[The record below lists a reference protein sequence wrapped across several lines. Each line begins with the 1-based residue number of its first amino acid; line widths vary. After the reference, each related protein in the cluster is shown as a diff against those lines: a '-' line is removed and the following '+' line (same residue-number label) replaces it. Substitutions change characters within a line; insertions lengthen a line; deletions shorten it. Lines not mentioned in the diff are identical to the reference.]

1 MADET
6 MSDLTCRGEISDD
19 DISFTGCLWIQR
31 QERQVEEEERGIKE
45 IKEKRELKWSIKDS
59 SASFNRLYD
68 EDALPEHVRESR
80 PTYLP

>member
-31 QERQVEEEERGIKE
+31 QERQVEEEERG
-45 IKEKRELKWSIKDS
+45 KRNKGNKGKKGVEMEYQGFKCK
-59 SASFNRLYD
+59 FQP
-68 EDALPEHVRESR
+68 ALR
-80 PTYLP
+80 